1 MSRDFSTEGVTPS
14 QGVRAGHK
22 PHTQNRLTIHQVQTL
37 VLAEECAEPTL
48 FFPPDMFKR
57 FQKLEVKIARRDQET
72 ESSDSSESGKSE
84 KDKQLITAVNK
95 LDTASE
101 RFQRRNDELDKRLL
115 MNLRANIRDHDTVE
129 EILNKVLK
137 AYHDPTLA
145 DDALDFLIETSD
157 GELLQKII
165 EAKNILNARM
175 GVEIRAGRNMTS
187 IARDFSTKELGN
199 PTALRNM
206 YRDLVTNPREAPVLF
221 EELSKEF
228 PYAKMKTVIEFLYRS
243 VGADLK
249 SKGPSISRAE
259 LHNLMSE
266 TRNMQAVMGI
276 YRFFKSRMKL
286 ISSSFDKQGLPMPNK
301 LTFELIARMFMKF
314 LQERYPSADKV
325 LALASELGISDSI
338 LAEII
343 IYTQMR
349 DGVRH
354 IAPRLFKSEQHRQD
368 VLTALLQALEDLE
381 QEMEGEEEEEESEN
395 EEET

>member
-1 MSRDFSTEGVTPS
+1 MERDLSTKGITPT
-14 QGVRAGHK
+14 QGTKG
-22 PHTQNRLTIHQVQTL
+22 PHHTHAHTRLSVHQVQNL
-37 VLAEECAEPTL
+37 ALAEEFIEPTL
-48 FFPPDMFKR
+48 FFPQDMFKR
-57 FQKLEVKIARRDQET
+57 FQKLEIKVGRRDQET
-72 ESSDSSESGKSE
+72 ESGDTSESGKSE
-84 KDKQLITAVNK
+84 KEKQKIAAVTK

-101 RFQRRNDELDKRLL
+101 RFKRQNDELDKRLL
-115 MNLRANIRDHDTVE
+115 LNLRANIQDTDSPE
-129 EILNKVLK
+129 EILAKVLRS
-137 AYHDPTLA
+137 YHDPTLA

-157 GELLQKII
+157 GELRENVIT
-165 EAKNILNARM
+165 AKTILNERM
-175 GVEIRAGRNMTS
+175 GVEVRAGRNMTAL
-187 IARDFSTKELGN
+187 ARDYSTQELGS

-206 YRDLVTNPREAPVLF
+206 YRDLVTNPRDAPVLF

-228 PYAKMKTVIEFLYRS
+228 PYDKMKSVIEFLFRS

-266 TRNMQAVMGI
+266 TRNMQAILGI

-286 ISSSFDKQGLPMPNK
+286 VSSAFDRQGLPMPNK

-314 LQERYPSADKV
+314 LQERYPSADKALM
-325 LALASELGISDSI
+325 LAQELGISDSL

-368 VLTALLQALEDLE
+368 VLSALIEALEELDKELE
-381 QEMEGEEEEEESEN
+381 GEGEGEEEEEEQ
-395 EEET
+395 